1 MISYL
6 DAARE
11 IAGDE
16 LAAELSAD
24 VFSSEEILSAS
35 LASGVETIDGIAKH
49 VIGGGG
55 KRLRPI
61 LVSLGARAIGK
72 DYDSTRVHQIGACVE
87 LIHVATLIHDDV
99 IDQAPTRR
107 GRPTPHGLWG
117 TTGAIL
123 TGDVLLAK
131 AMDLLARDGDLRII
145 RAISRAVVDL
155 AEGEVRELEIRGD
168 FDLSETDHL
177 DILRRKTATFMA
189 VCCAVGGM
197 IAGASQREEQ
207 ALYGFGNA
215 LGLAFQIADDILDF
229 SGDGALTGKA
239 RATDFRDG
247 CATLPLIL
255 LRDELLEEEREYVR
269 SQFGNGVDELG
280 IERIT
285 NMMHQRG
292 IFERSRAAAATHAN
306 EALNNLRDLDDTPA
320 RNLLFKIA
328 EFVVRRNA

>member
-6 DAARE
+6 DAAKE
-11 IAGDE
+11 IAGED

-24 VFSSEEILSAS
+24 VFACEEILSAS
-35 LASGVETIDGIAKH
+35 LESDVETVDGIAKH
-49 VIGGGG
+49 IIGGGG

-61 LVSLGARAIGK
+61 LVSLGARAIGR
-72 DYDSTRVHQIGACVE
+72 DFDPIRVHQIGACVE
-87 LIHVATLIHDDV
+87 MIHVATLIHDDV
-99 IDQAPTRR
+99 IDEAPSRR

-117 TTGAIL
+117 TSQSIL

-131 AMDLLARDGDLRII
+131 AMDILARDGDLRII

-168 FDLSETDHL
+168 FDLSESDHM

-189 VCCAVGGM
+189 ACSVAGGM
-197 IAGASQREEQ
+197 IAGASEREER
-207 ALYGFGNA
+207 ALSGFGNS

-229 SGDGALTGKA
+229 SGDGERTGKS
-239 RATDFRDG
+239 RAIDFRDG
-247 CATLPLIL
+247 CATLPLIF

-280 IERIT
+280 MERIT
-285 NMMHQRG
+285 DMMRQRG
-292 IFERSRAAAATHAN
+292 IFEKSRAAATGHAK
-306 EALNNLRDLDDTPA
+306 EAINHLRELEDNPA
-320 RNLLFKIA
+320 KSLLFNIA